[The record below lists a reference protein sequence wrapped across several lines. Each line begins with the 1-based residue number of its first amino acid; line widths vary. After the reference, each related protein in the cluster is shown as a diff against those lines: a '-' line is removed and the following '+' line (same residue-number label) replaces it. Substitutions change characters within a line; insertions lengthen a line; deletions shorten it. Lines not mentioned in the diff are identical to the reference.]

1 MTIFNDDLAVA
12 QLEVTDSA
20 IRVWLNDGRT
30 LTVPVGWF
38 PDLESTDPLQWGR
51 WIPTGSGVR
60 WPDLGVETKLGDLLA
75 DSPLQHPE
83 GIDHARLANVDVTNR
98 SLCVWLNDGRT
109 LTVPLW
115 WFPRL
120 CDGTPEERNGWHIRD
135 GGTDIVWKDLDEVYY
150 LEDLLAGGWSRESA
164 RSLGRWLLARREG
177 RPVAAYQIS
186 KFHKS
191 MPQPEPLT

>member
-1 MTIFNDDLAVA
+1 M
-12 QLEVTDSA
+12 
-20 IRVWLNDGRT
+20 
-30 LTVPVGWF
+30 
-38 PDLESTDPLQWGR
+38 
-51 WIPTGSGVR
+51 
-60 WPDLGVETKLGDLLA
+60 ETKLGDLLA

-150 LEDLLAGGWSRESA
+150 LEDLLAGGWSRGISSVA
-164 RSLGRWLLARREG
+164 GS
-177 RPVAAYQIS
+177 VAAR
-186 KFHKS
+186 
-191 MPQPEPLT
+191 PQRRPTRRRLPDFQVP